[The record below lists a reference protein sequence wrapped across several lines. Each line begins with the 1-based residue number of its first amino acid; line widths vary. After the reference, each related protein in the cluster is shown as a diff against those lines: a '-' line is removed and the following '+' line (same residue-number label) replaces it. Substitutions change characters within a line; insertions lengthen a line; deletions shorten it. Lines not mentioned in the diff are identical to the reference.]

1 MTNPLLL
8 KIAGY
13 SYPGIFASMCLGILG
28 LPIPD
33 ETIVAFVGFLAFK
46 GKLSLFPAAAAVY
59 AGTICGITVGYL
71 LGRFLGSPFL
81 EKYAAH
87 LHISHEHLEKARAFY
102 VRYGKFALLIGY
114 FIPVIRHLTAI
125 FAGIS
130 LMPYR
135 TFAPAAYSGGLL
147 WTVTFVSAG
156 YLFAE
161 KWSRITT
168 YSMRYILPAA
178 LFISAV
184 LVVSLWKKAAGKRR
198 RESH

>member
-1 MTNPLLL
+1 MTLPLLL

-13 SYPGIFASMCLGILG
+13 SYPGIFAALCLGVLG

-46 GKLSLFPAAAAVY
+46 GTLSLLPAAAAVY

-81 EKYAAH
+81 EMYAAR
-87 LHISHEHLEKARAFY
+87 LHISRENLEKARAFY
-102 VRYGKFALLIGY
+102 VRYGKFALFVGY
-114 FIPVIRHLTAI
+114 FIPVVRHLTAI

-135 TFAPAAYSGGLL
+135 TFATAAYSGGLL
-147 WTVTFVSAG
+147 WTATFLSAG
-156 YLFAE
+156 YLFAD
-161 KWSRITT
+161 KWSGISA
-168 YSMRYILPAA
+168 YSMQYILPAA
-178 LFISAV
+178 LFIFAI
-184 LVVSLWKKAAGKRR
+184 LVAIRWKKAAGKGH